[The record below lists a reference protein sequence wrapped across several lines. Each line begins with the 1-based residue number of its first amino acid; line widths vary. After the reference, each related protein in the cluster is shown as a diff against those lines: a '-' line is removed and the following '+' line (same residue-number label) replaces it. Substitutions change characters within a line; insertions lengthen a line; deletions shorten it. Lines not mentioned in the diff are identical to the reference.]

1 MHHGD
6 SRRGFT
12 LIELLVVIAII
23 AILAAILFPVFAKAR
38 EKARQ
43 TSCLSNFKQLDLA
56 ILQYAQD
63 YDETTPARW
72 FAGGG
77 HWFEVTQPYV
87 KNRQLEICPSTK
99 QRSVG
104 YSENNINRQ
113 PLAVF
118 KDPSG
123 TVVLSDMKRCNH
135 SDGTLNFRHYRV
147 NSPSNFG
154 NPPGVPANDEDEY
167 PVTSDA
173 NDRPRPMAVH
183 NGGANVAWLDGH
195 VKWQKTGSFF
205 YGQNPANK
213 YYDKN

>member
-1 MHHGD
+1 MHHANGH
-6 SRRGFT
+6 RRGFT

-43 TSCLSNFKQLDLA
+43 SSCASNLKQLNLA

-87 KNRQLEICPSTK
+87 KNRQLEICPSTRA
-99 QRSVG
+99 RSIG
-104 YSENNINRQ
+104 YSENNLNRQ
-113 PLAVF
+113 PLALF
-118 KDPSG
+118 KDPAG
-123 TVVLSDMKRCNH
+123 TVVISDMKKCFNTA
-135 SDGTLNFRHYRV
+135 GTGFRHYRV
-147 NSPSNFG
+147 NNPSNFG
-154 NPPGVPANDEDEY
+154 SPPGVPVNDEDQD
-167 PVTSDA
+167 PVAGDA

-183 NGGANVAWLDGH
+183 NGGANVTFLDGH
-195 VKWQKTGSFF
+195 TKWLKTSAFF
-205 YGQNPANK
+205 YGQNPTNK
-213 YYDKN
+213 FYDKN